1 MRLLDKLERVFG
13 RFAIPHLSLFIVIG
27 QVGVYLAEMFGKV
40 APESIACDPT
50 SVMQGEWWRL
60 FTFLIEPPHVSF
72 LFIAFSWWI
81 FFMMG
86 SALEEYWG
94 DFRYNLFLLVG
105 YVLTVGLSFLQPDWY
120 ISNQYLYGTVFLA
133 FAYLNPDFEFVL
145 FFILPVKVKWLALL
159 TWCYYG
165 YEIIVGS
172 WSLRLQI
179 LAAVGSVLLF
189 FGKDIVLNM
198 KANKRRMTRQAKR
211 VAESGNE
218 TPRHRCRICGKTNL
232 TDPQMDFRYCSKCEG
247 EDCYCPEHLT
257 NHEHTKAP
265 PKAN

>member
-1 MRLLDKLERVFG
+1 
-13 RFAIPHLSLFIVIG
+13 
-27 QVGVYLAEMFGKV
+27 
-40 APESIACDPT
+40 
-50 SVMQGEWWRL
+50 MQGEWWRL

-94 DFRYNLFLLVG
+94 DFHYNLFLLVG

-145 FFILPVKVKWLALL
+145 FFILPVKVKWLALI
-159 TWCYYG
+159 TWCLYG
-165 YEIIVGS
+165 YANGCRIMVPAPPDPGRS
-172 WSLRLQI
+172 RLR
-179 LAAVGSVLLF
+179 SLF

-198 KANKRRMTRQAKR
+198 KANKRRMTPPGKASCR
-211 VAESGNE
+211 V
-218 TPRHRCRICGKTNL
+218 RK
-232 TDPQMDFRYCSKCEG
+232 
-247 EDCYCPEHLT
+247 
-257 NHEHTKAP
+257 
-265 PKAN
+265 